1 MSLLKIFLKHSLIIN
16 QYTKENHDIEK
27 LYILVSNILKSRNKL
42 KQELCF
48 LCFLFTLK
56 SSFLLFFSS
65 RLIPAPNSCLRSK
78 IFLKKESIC
87 RLLYIRVCLKD
98 TFNRKDLSIRGLPT
112 GLNSML
118 CNSLPKPNLSN
129 SNYTGF
135 KN

>member
-48 LCFLFTLK
+48 LCFLFILK

-112 GLNSML
+112 GITSLL
-118 CNSLPKPNLSN
+118 YNSLPKPNLSN